1 MPAVQETIERVRKID
16 VDQYKYGFETVIESD
31 KAPKGLNEDIIRL
44 ISAKKDE
51 PEWMLEW
58 RLGAYRRWLTM
69 DEPTWARVSYP
80 KIDFQDISYYA
91 APKNFGGP
99 KSLDEVDPELLK
111 TYEKLGI
118 PLKEQEILAGVRKQ
132 TEPSELD
139 DNLDDN
145 VYQSGRVAVDAV
157 FDSVSVVT
165 TFKKELAAA
174 GVIFCSISEAIREH
188 PELVKK
194 YLGSVVPTSDN
205 FYATL
210 NSAVFTDGSF
220 VYVPKGVRCPME
232 LSTYFRINERDTGQ
246 FERTLIIADEGAY
259 VSYLEGCTAPQR
271 DENQLHAAV
280 VELIALDDAEIKYST
295 VQNWYPG
302 DAEGKGGV
310 YNFVTKRGDCRGD
323 RSKISWT
330 QVETGSAITWKYPSC
345 ILRGDDSRGEFYSI
359 AVSNGHQQIDSGTKM
374 LHLGKNTTSRIIS
387 KGISAGQS
395 NNTYRGQVS
404 VHRKA
409 TNARNFTNCDSLLI
423 GNECGA
429 HTVPYLEAKNASAR
443 LEHEAT
449 TSKIAED
456 QLFYVM
462 QRGIPEEEA
471 IALIVSGFVKDVI
484 QQLPMEF
491 AVEAQKL
498 IGISLEGSVG

>member
-1 MPAVQETIERVRKID
+1 MPAVQETIDQVRKID
-16 VDQYKYGFETVIESD
+16 VDQYKYGFETEIETE
-31 KAPKGLNEDIIRL
+31 KAPKGLSEDIIRF
-44 ISAKKDE
+44 ISEKKNE

-58 RLGAYRRWLTM
+58 RLGAYRRWLTLE
-69 DEPTWARVSYP
+69 EPTWARVSYP
-80 KIDFQDISYYA
+80 KIDFQDIHYYA
-91 APKNFGGP
+91 APKNQSGP
-99 KSLDEVDPELLK
+99 KSLDEVDPELLRV
-111 TYEKLGI
+111 YEKLGI
-118 PLKEQEILAGVRKQ
+118 PLKEQEILAGVQKN
-132 TEPSELD
+132 D
-139 DNLDDN
+139 GDNDN
-145 VYQSGRVAVDAV
+145 VYASGRVAVDAV

-165 TFKKELAAA
+165 TFKEELAKA
-174 GVIFCSISEAIREH
+174 GVIFCSISEAIREY
-188 PELVKK
+188 PELVQK
-194 YLGSVVPTSDN
+194 YLGSVVPTTDN

-220 VYVPKGVRCPME
+220 VFVPKGVRCPME
-232 LSTYFRINERDTGQ
+232 LSTYFRINEKNTGQ
-246 FERTLIIADEGAY
+246 FERTLIIAEEGAY

-302 DAEGKGGV
+302 DAQGKGGI

-330 QVETGSAITWKYPSC
+330 QVETGSAITWKYPSV
-345 ILRGDDSRGEFYSI
+345 ILRGDNSRGEFYSI

-374 LHLGKNTTSRIIS
+374 LHLGKNTSSRIIS
-387 KGISAGQS
+387 KGISAGKS

-404 VHRKA
+404 MHRKA
-409 TNARNFTNCDSLLI
+409 ANARNFTNCDSLLI

-429 HTVPYLEAKNASAR
+429 HTVPYIEAKNSTAKV
-443 LEHEAT
+443 EHEAT
-449 TSKIAED
+449 TSKISED

-471 IALIVSGFVKDVI
+471 IALIVNGFVKEVI
-484 QQLPMEF
+484 QELPMEF